1 MTVEKRAVEEPNRM
15 EVAHDRKEFTKYYHE
30 AAAGAIYNEKL
41 PLAGEILDYA
51 TEGVT
56 SENLKSVFDFFG
68 DEEEIKELTTRESI
82 AFTEEES
89 DKFIDSVI
97 AANVQEISQ
106 AGLLYKKLMACGD
119 TYRIRG
125 KDCRSHGHEMKVADI
140 DELEFKYS
148 VKNSNITVEKGDT
161 DYMVF
166 YDYEDFIETMKELEV
181 DTIWVRNPMSCH
193 NVKRRGCCPIC
204 AGEIPYEVQNLGAF
218 STLMITEVS
227 TQDALSSMNK
237 GKKENINTVLGTK
250 AEKIKTIEDYHK
262 WADEILDN
270 LKGDMVERRYYEIAL
285 LGRLHIEDGKIRVSS
300 LSNPNTKNY
309 LGEFIYRP
317 KEVSY
322 RNLISAGDF
331 QDESLKAQIAVNSFK
346 SNTVF

>member
-1 MTVEKRAVEEPNRM
+1 MVKIKPVNMDNRM
-15 EVAHDRKEFTKYYHE
+15 EVAYDRDEYTKRYHDSAEGT
-30 AAAGAIYNEKL
+30 IYNENL

-51 TEGVT
+51 IKGKT
-56 SENLKSVFDFFG
+56 SDSLQHVFDFFG
-68 DEEEIKELTTRESI
+68 DEEEIKELTTRKSI
-82 AFTEEES
+82 AFSEEES

-119 TYRIRG
+119 TFRVRG
-125 KDCRSHGHEMKVADI
+125 KDCRSHGREMKVADI

-166 YDYEDFIETMKELEV
+166 YDYEDFINTMKELDV

-193 NVKRRGCCPIC
+193 NIKRRGCCPIC
-204 AGEIPYEVQNLGAF
+204 AGEVPNEVQNIGAF

-250 AEKIKTIEDYHK
+250 AEKIKTMKDYLE
-262 WADEILDN
+262 WANEILEN
-270 LKGDMVERRYYEIAL
+270 LKGDLVERRYYEIAL
-285 LGRLHIEDGKIRVSS
+285 LGRLHVEDGKIRVSS

-322 RNLISAGDF
+322 RNLISAGEF
-331 QDESLKAQIAVNSFK
+331 HDESLKAQIAINSFRQ
-346 SNTVF
+346 STVF